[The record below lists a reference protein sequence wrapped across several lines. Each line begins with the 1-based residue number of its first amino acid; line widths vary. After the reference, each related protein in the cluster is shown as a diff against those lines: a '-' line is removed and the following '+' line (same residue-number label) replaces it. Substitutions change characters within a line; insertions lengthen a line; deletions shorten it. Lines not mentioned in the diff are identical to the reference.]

1 MYDSIMKLSF
11 NISLAS
17 NTDWILL
24 TNDGMA
30 DYFLPNNSLYF
41 GSIVHS
47 KAGLD
52 GQD

>member
-1 MYDSIMKLSF
+1 MYDSIMMLSF
-11 NISLAS
+11 NISLPS

-30 DYFLPNNSLYF
+30 DSFLANNFSYF